1 MRTWFKKVL
10 KHRMF
15 VPGAII
21 LGVVL
26 RIGAV
31 NNGFLLDDY
40 LHQQMLTPNS
50 ALPFKAVHPLDLYR
64 LIPGDAEFV
73 GQAREM
79 GINPWWGQVPY
90 QATFFRPLS
99 SLLLYVDHLL
109 WPGNATLMHIHSL
122 LWFVLMCIS
131 AFLLFRRIL
140 PASHLAALGLAF
152 FALDDAATFPAAWI
166 ANRNGMIAT
175 TLAFV
180 TLNLHMRWQTEN
192 WKRGAVL
199 APVSLGVALLAGE
212 FALGICGFLLAHV
225 VFLEGGSHRHKA
237 LRLLPY
243 GMVVIAWRLGYNALG
258 YGVWGSDL
266 YVDPL
271 HNPAGFV
278 DVLLERL
285 PVLLASGF
293 GFGGAEV
300 STFISA
306 GMHWVLTGVSLVAVG
321 LFALGLRPLVKTDAT
336 SRFLVTG
343 TVLSLIPSCAT
354 FAHDRLLLIAT
365 VGIFGVISQFIGTVF
380 FREESARQVPG
391 QQWASGAAP
400 RVLAVLWL
408 VLHGIVSPLSV
419 PLKTEIP
426 DLLNRA
432 TLATTRS
439 LPDDL
444 TDRTVVIV
452 AAPDLFASTFLPLW
466 RGALGLSVPPR
477 TVALYNG
484 FETLTVIRETG
495 QSLVL
500 EVKSGMLGVW
510 TDALVREKSHPF
522 KVGQTIDRAA
532 TRFTVLAVTADGTP
546 TRVRATFNTDL
557 SADTVS
563 FWYWRPGGYVPFQ
576 LPARG
581 DSTEIR
587 LDLFSILKE
596 QESSG
601 GGRT

>member
-1 MRTWFKKVL
+1 MWTWFQKVL
-10 KHRMF
+10 KHPLS
-15 VPGAII
+15 VPGAIL
-21 LGVVL
+21 LGVLL
-26 RIGAV
+26 RVGAV

-40 LHQQMLTPNS
+40 LHQQMLTPNR
-50 ALPFKAVHPLDLYR
+50 ALPFTAAHPLDLYR

-79 GINPWWGQVPY
+79 GINPWWGQIPY

-122 LWFVLMCIS
+122 LWFVLMCVS

-140 PASHLAALGLAF
+140 PAPHLAALGLAF
-152 FALDDAATFPAAWI
+152 FALDDAATFPAGWI
-166 ANRNGMIAT
+166 ANRNSMIAA

-180 TLNLHMRWQTEN
+180 TLNLHMRWQGEN
-192 WKRGAVL
+192 WKAGAVL
-199 APVSLGVALLAGE
+199 APLSLGVALLAGE
-212 FALGICGFLLAHV
+212 FALGVCGFLLAHT
-225 VFLEGGSHRHKA
+225 VFLESGTLRHKA

-278 DVLLERL
+278 DVLLQRL

-293 GFGGAEV
+293 GSGGAEI
-300 STFISA
+300 STFIPP
-306 GMHWVLTGVSLVAVG
+306 GMHWVLTGVSLAVVG

-336 SRFLVTG
+336 SKFLVTG

-354 FAHDRLLLIAT
+354 FAHDRLLLIAA
-365 VGIFGVISQFIGTVF
+365 VGIFGVISRFVGTVL
-380 FREESARQVPG
+380 FRDEAERQVPG
-391 QQWASGAAP
+391 QRWASGTAA

-408 VLHGIVSPLSV
+408 VLHGVVSPLSV

-426 DLLNRA
+426 DVLNRA

-444 TDRTVVIV
+444 SFRTVVIV

-484 FETLTVIRETG
+484 FDPLTVIRETG
-495 QSLVL
+495 QSLIL
-500 EVKSGMLGVW
+500 EVKDGMLGVW
-510 TDALVREKSHPF
+510 TDALVREKRHPF

-532 TRFTVLAVTADGTP
+532 TRFTVLAVTADGNP

-557 SADTVS
+557 SADAIS
-563 FWYWRPGGYVPFQ
+563 FWYWRPEGYVPFP

-581 DSTEIR
+581 DSTEIQ

-596 QESSG
+596 PEVPG
-601 GGRT
+601 GG

>member
-10 KHRMF
+10 KHPMF

-21 LGVVL
+21 LGVLL

-73 GQAREM
+73 RQAQEM

-90 QATFFRPLS
+90 QATFLRPLS
-99 SLLLYVDHLL
+99 SLFLYADHLL
-109 WPGNATLMHIHSL
+109 WPGNAMLMHIHGL
-122 LWFVLMCIS
+122 VWFVLMCVS

-140 PASHLAALGLAF
+140 PAPHLAALGLAF

-166 ANRNGMIAT
+166 ANRNSMIAT

-192 WKRGAVL
+192 WKAGAVL
-199 APVSLGVALLAGE
+199 APLSLGVALLAGE
-212 FALGICGFLLAHV
+212 FALGICGFLLAHT
-225 VFLEGGSHRHKA
+225 VFLEGGPLRRKA

-243 GMVVIAWRLGYNALG
+243 GMVVLVWRLGYNALG

-271 HNPAGFV
+271 GNPAGFV
-278 DVLLERL
+278 DALLQRL
-285 PVLLASGF
+285 PVLLAGGF
-293 GFGGAEV
+293 GSGGAEI
-300 STFISA
+300 SMFIPS
-306 GMHWVLTGVSLVAVG
+306 GMHWILTGVSLAVVG
-321 LFALGLRPLVKTDAT
+321 LFAIGLRPLVKTDAV

-365 VGIFGVISQFIGTVF
+365 VGIFGVISRFIGTVL
-380 FREESARQVPG
+380 FRDESERQVPG
-391 QQWASGAAP
+391 QRWASSAAA

-408 VLHGIVSPLSV
+408 VLHGVVSPLSV
-419 PLKTEIP
+419 PVKTEIP

-439 LPDDL
+439 LPDNL
-444 TDRTVVIV
+444 SDRTVVIV

-466 RGALGLSVPPR
+466 RGALRLSVPPR

-484 FETLTVIRETG
+484 FEPLTVIRETG

-500 EVKSGMLGVW
+500 EVKAGMLGVW
-510 TDALVREKSHPF
+510 TDALVREKRHPF
-522 KVGQTIDRAA
+522 RVGQTIDRAA
-532 TRFTVLAVTADGTP
+532 TRFTVLAVTADGNP

-557 SADTVS
+557 SADAVS
-563 FWYWRPGGYVPFQ
+563 FWYWRPEGFVPFH

-581 DSTEIR
+581 DSAEIQ

-596 QESSG
+596 QKLPG
-601 GGRT
+601 GG